1 MANLFSSR
9 RSGITKL
16 QDLLKPDV
24 DVQIKSS
31 YRGDRQSHEAIL
43 QELKDKEIYNIIIDN
58 MEYESMNRLLRT
70 VREHFIRKR
79 FIAHSW

>member
-79 FIAHSW
+79 FIAHS